1 MRDFRKIKAWQ
12 RAHALAIAMYKLTRG
27 YRRAGFAGLRSQLT
41 DAAGSISTNIVEG
54 CGAPSNKEFA
64 RYLAMSIDSA
74 NETEYHLLTSRDL
87 SLIEPNDWQKYTAE
101 TIEVRKMIYT
111 YRVKVLSDDAKPA
124 SDHRRVTL
132 PNDADSPPADGRLKA
147 EPKADS

>member
-1 MRDFRKIKAWQ
+1 
-12 RAHALAIAMYKLTRG
+12 MYKLTRG

-41 DAAGSISTNIVEG
+41 AAAGSISTNIVEG

-87 SLIEPNDWQKYTAE
+87 SLIDPNDWKKYTAE
-101 TIEVRKMIYT
+101 TIEVRKMVYS
-111 YRVKVLSDDAKPA
+111 YRLKVLSDDP
-124 SDHRRVTL
+124 SDHRARGATL
-132 PNDADSPPADGRLKA
+132 TDDVDPPPVPPA
-147 EPKADS
+147 KADG

>member
-41 DAAGSISTNIVEG
+41 AAAASISTNIVEG

-111 YRVKVLSDDAKPA
+111 YRMKVLSDDAKPA
-124 SDHRRVTL
+124 SAHRGATL
-132 PNDADSPPADGRLKA
+132 PEDANSAPDEGRLKA

>member
-1 MRDFRKIKAWQ
+1 
-12 RAHALAIAMYKLTRG
+12 MYKLTRG

-41 DAAGSISTNIVEG
+41 AAAASISTNIVEG

-111 YRVKVLSDDAKPA
+111 YRMKVLSDDAKPA
-124 SDHRRVTL
+124 SAHRGATL
-132 PNDADSPPADGRLKA
+132 PEDANSAPDEGRLKA

>member
-41 DAAGSISTNIVEG
+41 AAAASISTNIVEG

-64 RYLAMSIDSA
+64 SYLAMSIDSA

-111 YRVKVLSDDAKPA
+111 YRMKVLSDDAKPA
-124 SDHRRVTL
+124 SAHRGATL
-132 PNDADSPPADGRLKA
+132 PEDANSAPDEGRLKA